1 METDYLC
8 SKCHGDASEDY
19 MIDGECVCEDCY
31 FEFVDETRKDSENIV
46 FRISL

>member
-19 MIDGECVCEDCY
+19 MIDGESVCEECY
-31 FEFVDETRKDSENIV
+31 FEFVGETHKDSENNDV
-46 FRISL
+46 

>member
-19 MIDGECVCEDCY
+19 MIDGERVCEDCY
-31 FEFVDETRKDSENIV
+31 FEFVGEMRKDSENIV